1 MYFAST
7 IHSRLACVIGC
18 TAVFTQFFE
27 IFYTIVGCL
36 NRCCE
41 KAIAFNVEN
50 TTSNDITAR
59 FAFQDEAQLVNESK
73 FCNFF

>member
-1 MYFAST
+1 MS
-7 IHSRLACVIGC
+7 LQQC
-18 TAVFTQFFE
+18 TVHLQYIVGLHTVFE
-27 IFYTIVGCL
+27 IVYTIVGCL

-41 KAIAFNVEN
+41 KAIAFTVEN

-59 FAFQDEAQLVNESK
+59 FPFQDEAHLVNVSR